1 MIVEQLELLDFRNYL
16 EIRFDLAEGITAVRG
31 ANGQGKTNFAEALGY
46 LATLSSFR
54 GVTNDVL
61 VRVGG
66 GPAILRARIKDEQGR
81 ESLIE
86 AEIAGSSSAA
96 GRNRVF
102 VNRQRLQR
110 SRDLLGTM
118 RVSVFS
124 PDDLGM
130 IKGGPAERRGFMDD
144 VLVALAIKYDALRRE
159 VDRVLKQRNR
169 LLKQIGGKQIGGK
182 QSGGCADADALGT
195 LDVWDAQFS
204 ELGDRFARARSEM
217 VRRVEPYV
225 AEAYRDLATSG
236 SRSGEVQ
243 LGYHPSWGDRPL
255 IEVVTEQRAE
265 DLRRQISTVG
275 PHRDDLELA
284 INQMP
289 ARTHASQGEQRCLAL
304 ALKLGAH
311 RLVAEH
317 VGSVPVLVL
326 DDVLSE
332 LDPDRAAA
340 LLRSVP
346 PGQVIITSAVPL
358 PESAL
363 PDRVIWIEAGTVVAS
378 PYEPSPCESG
388 ASEPGP
394 CEPGAHDPGPP
405 EPVSGLSD

>member
-61 VRVGG
+61 VRIGG

-169 LLKQIGGKQIGGK
+169 LLKQIAGR
-182 QSGGCADADALGT
+182 ADADALST

-243 LGYHPSWGDRPL
+243 LGYQPSWGDRPL
-255 IEVVTEQRAE
+255 IEAVTAQRAE

-363 PDRVIWIEAGTVVAS
+363 PDRVIWIDAGTVVAS
-378 PYEPSPCESG
+378 PCE
-388 ASEPGP
+388 AGP
-394 CEPGAHDPGPP
+394 CEAGPCEAGAPDSGPP

>member
-1 MIVEQLELLDFRNYL
+1 MIVEQLELVDFRNYP
-16 EIRFDLAEGITAVRG
+16 EIRFDLADGVTAVLG

-54 GVTNDVL
+54 GVPNAVL
-61 VRVGG
+61 VRLGG
-66 GPAILRARIKDEQGR
+66 GPAILRARIRDEQGR

-86 AEIAGSSSAA
+86 AEIAGSGAAA

-124 PDDLGM
+124 PDDLVM
-130 IKGGPAERRGFMDD
+130 IKGGPVERRSFMDD
-144 VLVALAIKYDALRRE
+144 VLVALAIKYDALRRDL
-159 VDRVLKQRNR
+159 DRVLKQRNR
-169 LLKQIGGKQIGGK
+169 LLKQAAGR
-182 QSGGCADADALGT
+182 ADAEVLAT

-204 ELGDRFARARSEM
+204 DLGDRFARARSEM
-217 VRRVEPYV
+217 VRRVEPFV
-225 AEAYRDLATSG
+225 AEAYQDLATSG
-236 SRSGEVQ
+236 SRTGEIQ
-243 LGYHPSWGDRPL
+243 LEYQPSWGNRPL
-255 IEVVTEQRAE
+255 LEAVTAQRSE
-265 DLRRQISTVG
+265 DLRRQTSTVG
-275 PHRDDLELA
+275 PHRDDLELG

-304 ALKLGAH
+304 ALRLGAH

-346 PGQVIITSAVPL
+346 GGQVIITSAVPL
-358 PESAL
+358 PESAA
-363 PDRVIWIEAGTVVAS
+363 PDRVIWIEAGRVV
-378 PYEPSPCESG
+378 G
-388 ASEPGP
+388 GP
-394 CEPGAHDPGPP
+394 VDPAA
-405 EPVSGLSD
+405 GLSD

>member
-1 MIVEQLELLDFRNYL
+1 MIVEQLELVDFRNYP
-16 EIRFDLAEGITAVRG
+16 EIRFDLADGVTAVLG

-54 GVTNDVL
+54 GVANEVL
-61 VRVGG
+61 VRIGG
-66 GPAILRARIKDEQGR
+66 GPAILRARIRDEAGR
-81 ESLIE
+81 ESLVE
-86 AEIAGSSSAA
+86 AEIGATGAAA

-124 PDDLGM
+124 PDDLVM

-144 VLVALAIKYDALRRE
+144 VLVALAIKYDALRRDL
-159 VDRVLKQRNR
+159 DRVLKQRNR
-169 LLKQIGGKQIGGK
+169 LLKQAAGR
-182 QSGGCADADALGT
+182 ADAEVLAT

-217 VRRVEPYV
+217 VRRVEPFV
-225 AEAYRDLATSG
+225 AQAYRDLATSG
-236 SRSGEVQ
+236 SRTGEIQ
-243 LGYHPSWGDRPL
+243 LQYQPSWGNRPL
-255 IEVVTEQRAE
+255 IEAVTAQRAE

-275 PHRDDLELA
+275 PHRDDLDLG
-284 INQMP
+284 INEMP

-304 ALKLGAH
+304 ALRLGAH

-346 PGQVIITSAVPL
+346 NGQVIITSAVPL
-358 PESAL
+358 PESAA
-363 PDRVIWIEAGTVVAS
+363 PDRVIWIEAGQVVTGLAQ
-378 PYEPSPCESG
+378 
-388 ASEPGP
+388 PGSDVT
-394 CEPGAHDPGPP
+394 GSD
-405 EPVSGLSD
+405 LSADLPD

>member
-1 MIVEQLELLDFRNYL
+1 MIVEQLELVDFRNYP
-16 EIRFDLAEGITAVRG
+16 EIRFDLADGVTAVLG

-54 GVTNDVL
+54 GVANEVL
-61 VRVGG
+61 VRIGG
-66 GPAILRARIKDEQGR
+66 GPAILRARIRDEAGR
-81 ESLIE
+81 ESLVE
-86 AEIAGSSSAA
+86 AEIGATGAVA

-124 PDDLGM
+124 PDDLVM

-144 VLVALAIKYDALRRE
+144 VLVALAIKYDALRRDL
-159 VDRVLKQRNR
+159 DRVLKQRNR
-169 LLKQIGGKQIGGK
+169 LLKQAAGRVDTEVL
-182 QSGGCADADALGT
+182 AT

-217 VRRVEPYV
+217 VRRVEPFV
-225 AEAYRDLATSG
+225 AQAYRDLATSG
-236 SRSGEVQ
+236 SRTGEIQ
-243 LGYHPSWGDRPL
+243 LGYQPSWGNRPL
-255 IEVVTEQRAE
+255 IEAVTAQRAE

-275 PHRDDLELA
+275 PHRDDLDLG

-304 ALKLGAH
+304 ALRLGAH

-346 PGQVIITSAVPL
+346 TGQVIITSAVPL
-358 PESAL
+358 PESAA
-363 PDRVIWIEAGTVVAS
+363 PDRVIWIDAGQVV
-378 PYEPSPCESG
+378 
-388 ASEPGP
+388 PGP
-394 CEPGAHDPGPP
+394 AQPGSDVTGSDLSA
-405 EPVSGLSD
+405 GLPD

>member
-1 MIVEQLELLDFRNYL
+1 MIVEQLELVDFRNYS
-16 EIRFDLAEGITAVRG
+16 EIRFDLADGVTAVLG

-54 GVTNDVL
+54 GVSNDVL
-61 VRVGG
+61 VRIDG
-66 GPAILRARIKDEQGR
+66 GPAILRARIRDEQGR

-86 AEIAGSSSAA
+86 AEIAA

-124 PDDLGM
+124 PDDLVM
-130 IKGGPAERRGFMDD
+130 VKGGPGERRSFMDD
-144 VLVALAIKYDALRRE
+144 VLVALAIKYDALRRDL
-159 VDRVLKQRNR
+159 DRVLKQRNR
-169 LLKQIGGKQIGGK
+169 LLKQAGGR
-182 QSGGCADADALGT
+182 ADAEILAT

-204 ELGDRFARARSEM
+204 DLGDRFARARSEM
-217 VRRVEPYV
+217 VRRVEPFV

-236 SRSGEVQ
+236 SRTGEIQ
-243 LGYHPSWGDRPL
+243 LGYQPSWGHHPL
-255 IEVVTEQRAE
+255 LEVVTAQRSE
-265 DLRRQISTVG
+265 DIRRQISTVG
-275 PHRDDLELA
+275 PHRDDLELG
-284 INQMP
+284 INHMP

-304 ALKLGAH
+304 ALRLGAH

-317 VGSVPVLVL
+317 LGSVPVLVL

-346 PGQVIITSAVPL
+346 DGQVIITSAVPL
-358 PESAL
+358 PESAS
-363 PDRVIWIEAGTVVAS
+363 PDRVIWIEAGQVVDS
-378 PYEPSPCESG
+378 PPTSPI
-388 ASEPGP
+388 
-394 CEPGAHDPGPP
+394 
-405 EPVSGLSD
+405 GLSD